1 LMRDAPSL
9 RMQEDHGAALERDA
23 EAERENALQEEQ
35 QLGQFLHTR
44 YGTEMESETPAARR
58 EVLVQRGGAGRKL
71 LSQ

>member
-1 LMRDAPSL
+1 
-9 RMQEDHGAALERDA
+9 MQEDHGAALERDA